1 MSDDSIPK
9 SQFQLWML
17 LGAAFILGLSG
28 AIFAPAFPYP
38 WMQRISEDLGLSL
51 ITASILGIT
60 VDRAL
65 KIEIVRD
72 VFNVAFRY
80 VLPPELKEEIFT
92 IINYRFIC
100 DRHLWHLEI
109 EKLDDAN
116 FVRVTSTLTRR
127 LKNITAHAEKLRLYI
142 HIDDWGY
149 KNESSKVLECKVTLE
164 DGTVVLAKEQKEI
177 NSTIRAEGAEQTI
190 KPGERATF
198 VSKWSEIR
206 QTNDAVYLNIGAPTI
221 NPEIEVRV
229 PHGFQ
234 FSRAFGSSSEKLEM
248 LGDRE
253 ILSGTFLPQQLSVVR
268 WWPKKAT

>member
-1 MSDDSIPK
+1 MTSLKSERGLSLWLVSGVFLQMSDDSIPK

-100 DRHLWHLEI
+100 DRHL
-109 EKLDDAN
+109 
-116 FVRVTSTLTRR
+116 
-127 LKNITAHAEKLRLYI
+127 
-142 HIDDWGY
+142 
-149 KNESSKVLECKVTLE
+149 
-164 DGTVVLAKEQKEI
+164 LA
-177 NSTIRAEGAEQTI
+177 S
-190 KPGERATF
+190 
-198 VSKWSEIR
+198 
-206 QTNDAVYLNIGAPTI
+206 
-221 NPEIEVRV
+221 
-229 PHGFQ
+229 
-234 FSRAFGSSSEKLEM
+234 
-248 LGDRE
+248 
-253 ILSGTFLPQQLSVVR
+253 
-268 WWPKKAT
+268 